1 MPTLN
6 FVSKAAK
13 NFAKKYAAKLEEKAA
28 KVVPTPFSLDF
39 EEVEK
44 QIILTLK
51 DNKEQEFHS
60 TTKNIK
66 VGNFC
71 IVLQNFGVVAP
82 MWYSKCIM
90 SAYLV
95 AYIIRHLKMNT
106 NIIEIQESEFCAF
119 ANCARQSF
127 YNAIDA
133 VIRPECN
140 KPCTGDTLA
149 LLARTTKK
157 GIYVVNHNFIYRGNY
172 DEFVTMQ
179 EDMFPNGCK
188 LDNKGRVI
196 LD

>member
-6 FVSKAAK
+6 FASKAAK

-71 IVLQNFGVVAP
+71 IVLQNFH
-82 MWYSKCIM
+82 SLI
-90 SAYLV
+90 
-95 AYIIRHLKMNT
+95 
-106 NIIEIQESEFCAF
+106 F
-119 ANCARQSF
+119 
-127 YNAIDA
+127 
-133 VIRPECN
+133 
-140 KPCTGDTLA
+140 
-149 LLARTTKK
+149 
-157 GIYVVNHNFIYRGNY
+157 RG
-172 DEFVTMQ
+172 
-179 EDMFPNGCK
+179 
-188 LDNKGRVI
+188 
-196 LD
+196 